1 MTFADLH
8 NHILS
13 GVDDGAQSDE
23 IMYRMAEAAY
33 ADGTR
38 LLCLTPHF
46 HPGVFGDNRE
56 AGEASF
62 QKLCNYAAEH
72 WPDLK
77 LFLGN
82 ELRYTPSSDRWLR
95 EGLCRTLANS
105 SLILVDF
112 PADVGQNQ
120 ITRALEQL
128 LSMGY
133 LPVLAHA
140 ERYPNLSMNAIREY
154 RRNGILIQINA
165 GSLTGSFG
173 WAARSQA
180 KRLLRN
186 RLVCLVASDAHDLKH
201 RPPLLSKGYAIT
213 KKITDE
219 NYANRVFLNNAIDLL
234 EQTQEGLVKEDE

>member
-13 GVDDGAQSDE
+13 AVDDGADSDE
-23 IMYRMAEAAY
+23 TMYRMTEAAY

-46 HPGVFGDNRE
+46 HPGIFGDNRE
-56 AGEASF
+56 TGEASF
-62 QKLCNYAAEH
+62 QKLRAYAAEH
-72 WPDLK
+72 CPELK

-82 ELRYTPSSDRWLR
+82 ELRYATSSDRWLR
-95 EGLCRTLANS
+95 EGLCRTLAES

-140 ERYPNLSMNAIREY
+140 ERYPNLSMNTIREY
-154 RRNGILIQINA
+154 RRNGIRIQINA

-173 WAARSQA
+173 LTARLQA
-180 KRLLRN
+180 RRLLRN
-186 RLVCLVASDAHDLKH
+186 RMVCLVASDAHDLKH
-201 RPPLLSKGYAIT
+201 RPPLLSKGYEIT

-219 NYANRVFLNNAIDLL
+219 DYANRVSWSNAIDLL
-234 EQTQEGLVKEDE
+234 EQPQEGLVKEDE